1 MFIHC
6 GKKNNPAIEK
16 KKLRNINK
24 LPTMSYF
31 RRQRVQL
38 INSFDSFVLHLCFFK
53 NLLKLYFSNYLN
65 AMKFIVCINGAL
77 N

>member
-16 KKLRNINK
+16 KQLRNINK

-31 RRQRVQL
+31 RRQ
-38 INSFDSFVLHLCFFK
+38 
-53 NLLKLYFSNYLN
+53 
-65 AMKFIVCINGAL
+65 
-77 N
+77 

>member
-24 LPTMSYF
+24 LSTMSYF
-31 RRQRVQL
+31 RRQ
-38 INSFDSFVLHLCFFK
+38 
-53 NLLKLYFSNYLN
+53 
-65 AMKFIVCINGAL
+65 
-77 N
+77 